1 VKTDREIAND
11 LHRYLMFRA
20 NQEGVKYGFNPEF
33 FLYALREGITEF
45 FGINVHNGAIQA
57 DQQNLEAFAKWAS
70 LN

>member
-1 VKTDREIAND
+1 MKTDMEVAKD

-20 NQEGVKYGFNPEF
+20 KQEGVGYGFNPEF

-45 FGINVHNGAIQA
+45 FGISVRNGGIQS
-57 DQQNLEAFAKWAS
+57 DEQNPQAFAKWLA